1 MPNNSAT
8 LINRKTVMR
17 NVIYAMTVSIDGYI
31 NDRDGAIDWS
41 VPDDELFRF
50 HTQRVEQTDVQ
61 LCGRRLYEIMLYWE
75 SIDESSLNADQVKFA
90 HLWKALPKV
99 VFSTT
104 LENVVGKTEVA
115 RSGVA
120 DEISRLKKQPG
131 KDIAIGGAGLAQSC
145 MELIDE
151 WRLFVSPVIL
161 GGGTPYLPLLDK
173 KISLELVETRT
184 FPSGIVYLRYRR
196 AKD

>member
-1 MPNNSAT
+1 
-8 LINRKTVMR
+8 MR